1 MSMTKK
7 NWIKWAALLL
17 ALILL
22 VGGVV
27 RALSA
32 RKAQSQALAEAS
44 APAAAKAQGTVELAG
59 TDVVKLQTLDLVQGL
74 PISGTLKAVN
84 SAVIKARVAGE
95 LRGLTVR
102 EGDFVKAGQVIAR
115 IDASENQSRVRQ
127 TKEQAESAKAQV
139 DVVQRQYDNNKAL
152 VDQGFISKT
161 SLDTSLANLN
171 AAQATYKA
179 ALAATDVAVK
189 SVDDTVLRS
198 PISGQVSQR
207 LAQPGE
213 RLGVDAKIV
222 EVLDL
227 SRLEL
232 EATLSA
238 ADSIAVRVGQTAELK
253 IEGSPQ
259 AVMAR
264 VARINPSAQAG
275 SRSVLAYLSI
285 DNQSN
290 QGNQNGASAMPNT
303 QPLRQGLFAQGTLG
317 TSRAALLAVPLSS
330 VRTDKP
336 APYLQVIENGQV
348 AHRAVELGARGTASV
363 AAGNEAVVALKGL
376 PEGTVVIRGNIGAVR
391 EGTQVRFTPM
401 AGIAPTPEA
410 GKKPATQTTN

>member
-7 NWIKWAALLL
+7 SRIKWAALLL
-17 ALILL
+17 ALLL
-22 VGGVV
+22 LAGGVV
-27 RALSA
+27 SALSA
-32 RKAQSQALAEAS
+32 RKAKSQALAQANS
-44 APAAAKAQGTVELAG
+44 AGSATAQGTVELAE
-59 TDVVKLQTLDLVQGL
+59 TDVVKLQAMELMQGL
-74 PISGTLKAVN
+74 PISGSLKAVN

-95 LRGLTVR
+95 LQGLTVR

-127 TKEQAESAKAQV
+127 TREQAESAKAQV

-171 AAQATYKA
+171 AARATYKA

-207 LAQPGE
+207 MAQPGE
-213 RLGVDAKIV
+213 RVGVDSKIV

-227 SRLEL
+227 SRVEM
-232 EATLSA
+232 EASLSA
-238 ADSIAVRVGQTAELK
+238 ADSIAVRVGQTAELT
-253 IEGSPQ
+253 IEGTPQ
-259 AVMAR
+259 PVMAR
-264 VARINPSAQAG
+264 VVRINPSAQAG

-285 DNQSN
+285 DNQ
-290 QGNQNGASAMPNT
+290 GNAQL
-303 QPLRQGLFAQGTLG
+303 LRQGLFAQGTLG
-317 TSRAALLAVPLSS
+317 TARTTLLAAPLGS

-336 APYLQVIENGQV
+336 VPYLQMIENGQV
-348 AHRAVELGARGTASV
+348 VHRTVALGTRGTTAGV
-363 AAGNEAVVALKGL
+363 AGDEAVVAVTGL
-376 PEGTVVIRGNIGAVR
+376 PEGTVVIRGNIGTVR
-391 EGTQVRFTPM
+391 EGTLVRFTSM
-401 AGIAPTPEA
+401 AGTAA
-410 GKKPATQTTN
+410 ALQAVKKPAQPATN